1 MNHSQIHIEYTIE
14 SIISAYGFSRK
25 TFERWRDLV
34 YSGVGDPPY
43 SASELLIIMGKG
55 EELAS
60 RAFGSSRHKNLRRI
74 KKAIND
80 LQNQA
85 RN

>member
-1 MNHSQIHIEYTIE
+1 MTHHQIHIEYTIE
-14 SIISAYGFSRK
+14 SILLAYGFSRK

-43 SASELLIIMGKG
+43 SVSELLIILSKG

-74 KKAIND
+74 KKAIHG
-80 LQNQA
+80 LQD
-85 RN
+85 